1 MLSIVTLFNKQ
12 QNSEPLIKEK
22 GGEILNKNI
31 VLLPGDGIG
40 REIMHSAQI
49 VLETVAEQFG
59 HTFSFEEHAIGGDA
73 FDRYGSPLPQETL
86 QACQNTDAIL
96 LGSVGGHKW
105 DSLPKH
111 QRPEQGLLGIRKSL
125 GLFANLRPIKGF
137 QPLLHASPLKES
149 VIAGS
154 DILIIRELTGGLY
167 FGKPSERRDNGNIV
181 VDTLYYER
189 YEIERIVNQ
198 AFQSAQLR
206 DKKLTSVDK
215 ANVLESSRMWREIVD
230 EKSKEYPDVTVEH
243 LLVDAVAMKLI
254 TEPKNF
260 DVIVTENLFGDIL
273 SDEASVLTGS
283 LGMLP
288 SASLS
293 EGVGLYE
300 PVHGSAPDIA
310 GKGIANPMGMILSA
324 AMMLKYSFQLK
335 EESEA
340 IEEAVNKCLEQG
352 YHTADLSIKEGT
364 QVGTK
369 DITDIVVQNLKQLK
383 TT

>member
-1 MLSIVTLFNKQ
+1 MTK
-12 QNSEPLIKEK
+12 K
-22 GGEILNKNI
+22 I

-40 REIMHSAQI
+40 REIMGSAKT
-49 VLETVAEQFG
+49 VLETVAKKFG
-59 HTFSFEEHAIGGDA
+59 HEFEFATHAIGGDA
-73 FDRYGSPLPQETL
+73 YDRFGEPLPEETV
-86 QACQNTDAIL
+86 QACEAADAIL
-96 LGSVGGHKW
+96 LGAVGGHKW

-111 QRPEQGLLGIRKSL
+111 LRPEQGLLGIRKKL

-137 QPLLHASPLKES
+137 SSLLHASPLKEDI
-149 VIAGS
+149 VAGS

-167 FGKPSERRDNGNIV
+167 FGKPSERRDNGNVV

-189 YEIERIVNQ
+189 YEIERIVEQ
-198 AFQSAQLR
+198 AFNSAMLR
-206 DKKLTSVDK
+206 NKHLVSVDK

-230 EKSKEYPDVTVEH
+230 EKSKDYPEVTVEH

-254 TEPKNF
+254 TEPKKF
-260 DVIVTENLFGDIL
+260 DCIVTENLFGDIL

-293 EGVGLYE
+293 DKVGLYE

-324 AMMLKYSFQLK
+324 AMMLRYSFELK
-335 EESEA
+335 EEAEA
-340 IEEAVNKCLEQG
+340 IEQAVNATLEQG
-352 YHTADLSIKEGT
+352 YHTADLQIKDGKKVGTEEVT
-364 QVGTK
+364 QVIINHLSAK
-369 DITDIVVQNLKQLK
+369 ITS
-383 TT
+383 